1 MLSLPRGKEQ
11 RKSKQKAKLQCGMK
25 LQGAT
30 NPNERSNP
38 NVHRWKNSSTKCGVY
53 MRQTTTQCSKGIE
66 FWWLP
71 QHGWTFYAKWSKTDQ
86 STNTVGFQLYEAS
99 GRGKFL
105 ETESR
110 LEVTRGWVGEGMG
123 KDLLFYRYG
132 LSVWDAGKLLET
144 DGRDGGTTL
153 WMYLMPLN
161 RTLTRG

>member
-1 MLSLPRGKEQ
+1 MDEPFMQSEAKQTQ
-11 RKSKQKAKLQCGMK
+11 R
-25 LQGAT
+25 
-30 NPNERSNP
+30 
-38 NVHRWKNSSTKCGVY
+38 
-53 MRQTTTQCSKGIE
+53 
-66 FWWLP
+66 
-71 QHGWTFYAKWSKTDQ
+71 
-86 STNTVGFQLYEAS
+86 TNTVGFQLYEVS

-110 LEVTRGWVGEGMG
+110 LEVTRGWVGEGVG

-153 WMYLMPLN
+153 WVYLMPLN